1 MSYITIHSDNEDGT
15 VNNILQQDIIF
26 PKQSKVALVNLN
38 VELIESVLK
47 LDENVTI
54 NISLS
59 SGDVTSFVVEPKNYT
74 NLTYYDVQRD
84 LTTLAN
90 RALIANKRNLGSQFH
105 FFADEDDG
113 FMNMAIDISPYYF
126 DDDDWEYDTDNI
138 NVSPNDTL
146 SSLID
151 RNMDNDMDNL
161 FQSRI
166 NFSRGTGTFRTRIKQ
181 MSIGTSTPTV
191 NENRGF
197 ILALVK
203 KDLVALNN
211 PITLSD
217 LTFAINLPNQ
227 TKNYRYQLNN
237 QWVETDTTPVSVV
250 DQAPNND
257 VVELLLS
264 NGKIFYNVHQANGVK
279 KELYVRSLIDAG
291 ITRTKEQILK
301 PIIILGNDIDDVE
314 LEYVRCSF
322 DSMTH
327 NFNDTSDVPI
337 VANRY
342 GTVSTL
348 IIPDKVQFRQEQTL
362 EFEIIDNSSVYTKSL
377 GRFLGFPYNKITSY
391 VDLAGVTHTNKIIHS
406 SSRINYDKQVTIR
419 AHFQFRPTFFSK
431 MFFIEF
437 TSQELESYNTI
448 TGGKKNILLPIAL
461 HNNFEHHIISYEPKN
476 LYFVNL
482 NNVDDVLVRN
492 YQFRILNENMEQV
505 VTNGRT
511 TLTIV
516 VNEK

>member
-1 MSYITIHSDNEDGT
+1 MSYITIHSDHEDGT

-26 PKQSKVALVNLN
+26 PQQSKVALVNLN

-47 LDENVTI
+47 LDENVII

-84 LTTLAN
+84 LTTLVN
-90 RALIANKRNLGSQFH
+90 RALIANKRNLGTYIH
-105 FFADEDDG
+105 FFSSHDG
-113 FMNMAIDISPYYF
+113 FMNLQVTTSPYYF
-126 DDDDWEYDTDNI
+126 DKDDWDYDDDDI
-138 NVSPNDTL
+138 NLSTNDTL
-146 SSLID
+146 SSLVD
-151 RNMDNDMDNL
+151 RNMDNDMTNL
-161 FQSRI
+161 FQSDI
-166 NFSRGTGTFRTRIKQ
+166 NFTNGVGIFRTRIKQ
-181 MSIGTSTPTV
+181 MSIDTSTPTV

-197 ILALVK
+197 ILALVN
-203 KDLVALNN
+203 KDLISLNN

-279 KELYVRSLIDAG
+279 KELYVRTLIDAG
-291 ITRTKEQILK
+291 LSRTEDSDKSSLNLR

-322 DSMTH
+322 DTLAH
-327 NFNDTSDVPI
+327 NFNDTSDAEI

-348 IIPDKVQFRQEQTL
+348 IIPDNAQFRKEQTL

-377 GRFLGFPYNKITSY
+377 GRFLGFPYKKITSY
-391 VDLAGVTHTNKIIHS
+391 LDLTGVTHTNKIIYTS
-406 SSRINYDKQVTIR
+406 DGINYDRSVNIEG
-419 AHFQFRPTFFSK
+419 HFKFRPTFFSK

-461 HNNFEHHIISYEPKN
+461 HNSFEHHIISYEPKN

-482 NNVDDVLVRN
+482 NNVDDLLVRN
-492 YQFRILNENMEQV
+492 
-505 VTNGRT
+505 
-511 TLTIV
+511 
-516 VNEK
+516 

>member
-47 LDENVTI
+47 LDENVII

-90 RALIANKRNLGSQFH
+90 RALIANKRNLGSYIQFYSSK
-105 FFADEDDG
+105 DG
-113 FMNMAIDISPYYF
+113 FMNFLVTISPYYF
-126 DDDDWEYDTDNI
+126 DKDDWKFDTDNI
-138 NVSPNDTL
+138 NLSANDTL

-151 RNMDNDMDNL
+151 RNMDNDMGNL
-161 FQSRI
+161 FQSNF

-197 ILALVK
+197 ILALVN
-203 KDLVALNN
+203 KDLIALNN

-217 LTFAINLPNQ
+217 LTFAINLPHQ
-227 TKNYRYQLNN
+227 TKKYRYQLNN
-237 QWVETDTTPVSVV
+237 QWVETDTTPVSVT

-279 KELYVRSLIDAG
+279 KELYVRTLIDAG
-291 ITRTKEQILK
+291 IVRTNEQILR

-314 LEYVRCSF
+314 LEYIRCSF
-322 DSMTH
+322 DSREH
-327 NFNDTSDVPI
+327 DFKDTPDVEI

-348 IIPDKVQFRQEQTL
+348 IIPDKIQFRKEQTL

-377 GRFLGFPYNKITSY
+377 GRFLGYPYEKITSY
-391 VDLAGVTHTNKIIHS
+391 IDLTGVTRTNKIIYTS
-406 SSRINYDKQVTIR
+406 GKDNYERDVNIE
-419 AHFQFRPTFFSK
+419 AHFKFRPTFFSK

-461 HNNFEHHIISYEPKN
+461 HNSFEHHIISYEPKN
-476 LYFVNL
+476 LYYVNL
-482 NNVDDVLVRN
+482 NNVDDILVRN

-516 VNEK
+516 VNDK